1 MKVKSIGRV
10 LAAGFAAAVAL
21 GVTASPA
28 AADPN
33 PTTDFRLLAAA
44 GSDTTQD
51 VMNGMGEVVCVNGT
65 VVVQCGTPGS
75 SKAIASWDARGS
87 ATIKSKATGCSYNR
101 PDGSGNGRLA
111 LRASEGEDIGQ
122 GGPGF
127 WGGVNVTGCVDV
139 ARSSAYGGPNPPTTT
154 GNYTYIPFGVDAVA
168 LAINRN
174 GDLPVDW
181 SFAQVQRVYR
191 CFDTTVAGVGVTP
204 RLIQAGSGSWTF
216 WIGKMGI
223 TETELSLGDY
233 PCLAQNG
240 VPNLPRVQEHDGT
253 ILNGNLSQVV
263 PISAG
268 QTIAQTNSAAIL
280 AATGVTV
287 TDRRGEARLTG
298 MRLTGGTL
306 EQPIKADGTLN
317 TNFGLRRDV
326 YNVVP
331 TADLAQPLIDAVF
344 TGADSAVCT
353 ASVMVGG
360 TPRGVIETFGFGKR
374 TTGTGLLEAACG
386 ATDLKANA

>member
-1 MKVKSIGRV
+1 MKVKSIGGV
-10 LAAGFAAAVAL
+10 LATGFAVAVAL
-21 GVTASPA
+21 AVSASPA

-33 PTTDFRLLAAA
+33 PNTDFRLLAAT

-51 VMNGMGEVVCVNGT
+51 VMNGVGQVICWNGT
-65 VVVQCGTPGS
+65 AVVPCSTAGS

-87 ATIKSKATGCSYNR
+87 ATIKTKATNCTFNR
-101 PDGSGNGRLA
+101 PDGSGNGRLS
-111 LRASEGEDIGQ
+111 LRASENEDIGSGQ
-122 GGPGF
+122 GIWQGT
-127 WGGVNVTGCVDV
+127 NVVGCIDV
-139 ARSSAYGGPNPPTTT
+139 ARSSAYGGPNPPLTA
-154 GNYTYIPFGVDAVA
+154 GNYTYVPFGVDAVA

-174 GDLPVDW
+174 GDLPVNW

-191 CFDTTVAGVGVTP
+191 CFDTAVAGVPVTP
-204 RLIQAGSGSWTF
+204 RMIQAGSGSWTF

-223 TETELSLGDY
+223 TEAEISLGDY
-233 PCLAQNG
+233 PCMAQNG
-240 VPNLPRVQEHDGT
+240 TPNLPRVQEHDGS
-253 ILNGNLSQVV
+253 ILNGNLNQVV

-268 QTIAQTNSAAIL
+268 QTIAQGNSADIL

-287 TDRRGEARLTG
+287 VDRRGEARLTG

-306 EQPIKADGTLN
+306 QQPINPDGTLN

-326 YNVVP
+326 YNVIP
-331 TADLAQPLIDAVF
+331 TRRLNEPLIDAVF

-353 ASVMVGG
+353 ATVMVGG
-360 TPRGVIETFGFGKR
+360 SPRGVVETFGFGKR
-374 TTGTGLLEAACG
+374 TTGTGNLLEAACG